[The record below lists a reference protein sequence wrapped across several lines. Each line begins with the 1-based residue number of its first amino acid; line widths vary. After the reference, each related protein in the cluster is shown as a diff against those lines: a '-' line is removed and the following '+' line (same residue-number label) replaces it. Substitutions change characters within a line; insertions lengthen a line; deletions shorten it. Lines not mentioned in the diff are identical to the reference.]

1 MDNFTVQVIN
11 TSFSYGNKNVFRSIS
26 FGIRPGEVFCVLGPN
41 GCGKTTLLDC
51 VLGILKPDTG
61 SILVGNKDIRSIKP
75 ANLAEKIA
83 YVPQNHEKSFP
94 YTVKDIVVMGRAHKT
109 SLFSSPAEG
118 DRKIALEALDKVGIS
133 DLADVPYTKISGG
146 QCQLAMIARALAQQP
161 ELIVMDEPTS
171 HLDFKN
177 ELLVLET
184 IASLVKN
191 QRISVLM
198 ATHFPNHACYF
209 ETNRVPTTLVLMNNG
224 IFQENGTPYKILN
237 EKNILQTYQINSKIL
252 DFQMDEETSIRQI
265 VPLSI
270 AREEGETHEN

>member
-11 TSFSYGNKNVFRSIS
+11 TSFSYKDKNVFHGIS
-26 FGIRPGEVFCVLGPN
+26 FSIRPGEVFCVLGPN

-94 YTVKDIVVMGRAHKT
+94 YMVRDIVVMGRAHKT
-109 SLFSSPAEG
+109 SLFSAPAEI
-118 DRKIALEALDKVGIS
+118 DRHIAMEALEKVGIS

-146 QCQLAMIARALAQQP
+146 QCQLVMIARALAQQP

-184 IASLVKN
+184 IAGLVKN

-252 DFQMDEETSIRQI
+252 DFKMDEETSIRQI

-270 AREEGETHEN
+270 AREEGGTHES